1 MCVGMVLWN
10 IPMYIHVVVLHSFK
24 YKRWLS
30 SFHYQAADELRQKQ
44 EDSDE
49 LLRQTEEDAD
59 EEILALKSRYERQL
73 RQQVDDN
80 LKLKGDAGILKKKV

>member
-1 MCVGMVLWN
+1 M
-10 IPMYIHVVVLHSFK
+10 S
-24 YKRWLS
+24 
-30 SFHYQAADELRQKQ
+30 
-44 EDSDE
+44 

-80 LKLKGDAGILKKKV
+80 LKLKGEAGILKKKVYKTW